1 MTETYIGQCPKV
13 TVPMPNILSQHRDK
27 FNDILEQIN
36 KDKDASWWPKRK
48 KNNFV
53 TATLGLLT

>member
-1 MTETYIGQCPKV
+1 MSQGHCT
-13 TVPMPNILSQHRDK
+13 NILSQHRDK